1 MSKNIL
7 QKSSDMDNGSITVVY
22 ILNLLKKGWKLMVFM
37 AAIVAVIAFSFSKF
51 VITPKYSSNISM
63 YVTNTTNTS
72 SGNINY
78 NDIYASQKLADT
90 YIVVLED
97 PSVFEQVCNKL
108 HTSMTVGQLRKV
120 VSFNSVN
127 ETEVIKITAVTSDPE
142 LSAEICNTYGDIA
155 PEVLQRVFK
164 AGSVEIIGKAKVATS
179 PSSPNLFTN
188 SFIGAAVGVFAAF
201 IIVVIKSLFD
211 VTVQSEEELKEK
223 IGVPVW
229 ASIPSFNK
237 SRGKNNKKKR
247 DFSEIRKGLLGPK
260 TPFTIKEA
268 YKAARTSMS
277 FAVNNGAVKTVVVSS
292 CEPDAG
298 KSTTCANL
306 AITMS
311 KMNAR
316 VLIVDADL
324 RKPIQHKYFRIDNS
338 KGLSGVLAGHYP
350 VSECI
355 YEVANNLYVMPSG
368 VIPPNPS
375 ELLASANMDRLIREI
390 SSVYDYV
397 FFDAPPAGVVT
408 DAVILTPKTDGMLF
422 IVRQNQTEYPE
433 IRKIFDDVGHTEGK
447 VIGIII
453 TDVSNYNSFGTVKY
467 KAYDYKYTESTERT
481 MSRPEK
487 KKTPQ
492 NPV

>member
-211 VTVQSEEELKEK
+211 VTVQSEEELK
-223 IGVPVW
+223 
-229 ASIPSFNK
+229 
-237 SRGKNNKKKR
+237 
-247 DFSEIRKGLLGPK
+247 
-260 TPFTIKEA
+260 
-268 YKAARTSMS
+268 
-277 FAVNNGAVKTVVVSS
+277 
-292 CEPDAG
+292 
-298 KSTTCANL
+298 
-306 AITMS
+306 
-311 KMNAR
+311 
-316 VLIVDADL
+316 
-324 RKPIQHKYFRIDNS
+324 
-338 KGLSGVLAGHYP
+338 
-350 VSECI
+350 
-355 YEVANNLYVMPSG
+355 
-368 VIPPNPS
+368 
-375 ELLASANMDRLIREI
+375 
-390 SSVYDYV
+390 
-397 FFDAPPAGVVT
+397 
-408 DAVILTPKTDGMLF
+408 
-422 IVRQNQTEYPE
+422 
-433 IRKIFDDVGHTEGK
+433 
-447 VIGIII
+447 
-453 TDVSNYNSFGTVKY
+453 
-467 KAYDYKYTESTERT
+467 
-481 MSRPEK
+481 
-487 KKTPQ
+487 
-492 NPV
+492 